1 METKAKC
8 LIVDDEPLAIEVLK
22 SHLGKLNTIEIAGTA
37 GDAIEA
43 FDFLNKNRVD
53 LIFTCPK

>member
-22 SHLGKLNTIEIAGTA
+22 SHLGKLSSIEIAGTA

-43 FDFLNKNRVD
+43 FGFLNINIKS
-53 LIFTCPK
+53 T